1 MSLELA
7 DIMRRFGPLYL
18 QRFST
23 SMPASH
29 QRALLDIQRC
39 RTEAMGGHVYQCD
52 DCGKRLYVYH
62 GCRNRNCPACHREQ
76 TSKWLNQRTSE
87 LLPRDYFH
95 VTVTLPQTL
104 RAVFRSNQRALYS
117 LLMRTASDALIQL
130 ADDAKHLGA
139 RVGILAVL
147 HTWAGHLTYHPHVHL
162 LVTGGGVDQQG
173 QWVACKNKY
182 LVPVKALSKLIRGK
196 LAAQL
201 KKDYPDLHQQVTA
214 DTWIKDWV
222 VHSIH
227 YPQGSKAVLN
237 YLGRYVFRI
246 AITNNRI
253 LSMDHTHVTFK
264 YKDRRAGKW
273 KTQKLLGCEF
283 LRRYLQHVLPKGFH
297 KVRYYGLWHPSSK
310 HNVKKLIC
318 SLAVAEQMSEPPSTL
333 SPQESTAENAQDQ
346 PLKCPHCGSEQ
357 LHLMQTLPRPR
368 ARSPSMVMVPS
379 IFVIRSHDALR

>member
-1 MSLELA
+1 MAIELA
-7 DIMRRFGPLYL
+7 DIMRQFGPLYL
-18 QRFST
+18 QRFSA
-23 SMPASH
+23 SMPVSH

-52 DCGKRLYVYH
+52 DCGKILYVYH

-76 TSKWLNQRTSE
+76 TSKWLDQRTTE
-87 LLPRDYFH
+87 LLPCDYFH

-130 ADDAKHLGA
+130 AEDPKHLGA

-147 HTWAGHLTYHPHVHL
+147 HSWAGNLTYHPHVHL

-196 LAAQL
+196 LAARL
-201 KKDYPDLHQQVTA
+201 KKDYPDLHRQVTA

-253 LSMDHTHVTFK
+253 LSLDHTHVTFK
-264 YKDRRAGKW
+264 YKDRQAGKW
-273 KTQKLLGCEF
+273 KTQKLEGCEF

-318 SLAVAEQMSEPPSTL
+318 SLAVAEEMSELPSTP
-333 SPQESTAENAQDQ
+333 SRQESVAENTHDQ

-357 LHLMQTLPRPR
+357 LQLMQTLPRPR
-368 ARSPSMVMVPS
+368 ARSPSMAIDLIIIASTFDDGP
-379 IFVIRSHDALR
+379 R